1 MKKIIALLL
10 LMVTLCICSTS
21 CMPKPIPIEPGID
34 ADGVDEP
41 MDIAAL
47 DLSEYVVLGDYKG
60 MTVRYDPAKTS
71 KGDAA
76 WAELIRISEI
86 KQYPQDQIA
95 YYFYQK
101 RSGYEHMAKAGG
113 ISYESLL
120 ESLGITEETILE
132 ESYKLT
138 AEDLVFYALIEA
150 EGILITDED
159 KQAHFEKYVALFVAE
174 YGYTEDYVR
183 KYLESE
189 IYETMLY
196 DKTLE
201 KLISFVVFEEIVTE
215 E

>member
-10 LMVTLCICSTS
+10 LTVTLCICSTS

-34 ADGVDEP
+34 ADGVDKP

-138 AEDLVFYALIEA
+138 AEDLVFYALIAA